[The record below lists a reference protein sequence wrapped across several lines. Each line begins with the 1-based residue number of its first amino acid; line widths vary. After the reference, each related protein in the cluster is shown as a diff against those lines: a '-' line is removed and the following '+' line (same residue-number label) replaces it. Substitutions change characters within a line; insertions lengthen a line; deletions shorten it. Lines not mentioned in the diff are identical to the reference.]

1 MDNSAVKTK
10 ELRRYRRY
18 AVDSGPLQ
26 VSWLDLSGKMRVART
41 RAVNIS
47 EEGMAVQLP
56 DAALPLMIRFQ
67 SERFK
72 VKGSGAV
79 RYCRRA
85 AGQFIVGLEFTDGL
99 RWRAPD
105 IDVREPI
112 PFCDPEATY

>member
-1 MDNSAVKTK
+1 MENRAVKTK

-26 VSWLDLSGKMRVART
+26 VAWLDLSGKMRVTRT
-41 RAVNIS
+41 RALNIS

-56 DAALPLMIRFQ
+56 DAAMPLMIRFQ

-72 VKGSGAV
+72 VKGAANV
-79 RYCRRA
+79 RFCRRA
-85 AGQFIVGLEFTDGL
+85 AGNYVVGLEFADGL

-105 IDVREPI
+105 IDVREPL
-112 PFCDPEATY
+112 PFCDPEASY